1 MFEVYD
7 WKMYRFHVTFMEKQG
22 ACGMKIIISPAKKM
36 NTCVDFADAQGLPR
50 FLDRTQQLLDHL
62 KTLDHDALKKL
73 LSCSD
78 AITTLN
84 EERYAKMDLRAQTMP
99 ALLAYQGIQYQYM
112 APDVFEEPYF
122 AYVQR
127 HLRILSGF
135 YGILKPFDG
144 VVPYRLE
151 MQARLKG
158 GHGENLY
165 DFWGDLLYRDL
176 VEDDDL
182 ILNLASAE
190 YSRCI
195 TKYLTPPVR
204 MVRCVFAQRQSDGSI
219 REKGVY
225 VKMARGEMVRYLA
238 EHGVTRVEDVRRF
251 DRQGYRYDAERS
263 DECTYVF
270 VNEEGKKQC

>member
-1 MFEVYD
+1 
-7 WKMYRFHVTFMEKQG
+7 
-22 ACGMKIIISPAKKM
+22 MKIIISPAKKM

-62 KTLDHDALKKL
+62 KALDHDALKKL

-158 GHGENLY
+158 EHGENLY

-225 VKMARGEMVRYLA
+225 VKMARGEMVRFMASRSIEEPEQLM
-238 EHGVTRVEDVRRF
+238 DF
-251 DRQGYRYDAERS
+251 DWSGYGFDKGRS
-263 DECTYVF
+263 TDTHYVF
-270 VNEEGKKQC
+270 IRHT